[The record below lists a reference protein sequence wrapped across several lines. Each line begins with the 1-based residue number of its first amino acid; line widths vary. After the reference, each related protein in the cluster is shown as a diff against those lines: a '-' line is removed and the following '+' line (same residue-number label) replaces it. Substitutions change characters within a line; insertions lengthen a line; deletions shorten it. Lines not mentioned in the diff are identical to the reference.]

1 MDIPSGRSDN
11 SQKTSSYFP
20 LVLAGAVLMIA
31 LGFFIQQRWPVP
43 SPQDVRL
50 TMLCVSGFSWER
62 VMPLHQQ
69 GQLPY
74 LASLFNR
81 SCSYGD
87 IISTNF
93 TSDAAITATMVTGLL
108 PHNHKIYEAK
118 DLFDL
123 TPENWQRL
131 PIWHDL
137 AGQGEHCVVIGFPL
151 VSSVY
156 GCESGQGVQ
165 PENRQFV
172 KGAVLEEHVQYIASR
187 RALPPGLM
195 QFLRECISSDTERI
209 KSAVAATAMCTTAH
223 LFVYF
228 EGLGRWQQRLT
239 DNSDVLSE
247 SLRSDLI
254 DRYYIFFDTQLAAF
268 QERLGEQEAFFL
280 LSERGNLNGCPGYWK
295 DFPLLNKCPATG
307 FFYATGRHIREGI
320 EPLLVKP
327 ADIVPTLVYLSGRPV
342 LNTMNGIVDFD
353 MLKEEFYFQHKLT
366 YR

>member
-1 MDIPSGRSDN
+1 
-11 SQKTSSYFP
+11 
-20 LVLAGAVLMIA
+20 
-31 LGFFIQQRWPVP
+31 
-43 SPQDVRL
+43 
-50 TMLCVSGFSWER
+50 
-62 VMPLHQQ
+62 
-69 GQLPY
+69 
-74 LASLFNR
+74 
-81 SCSYGD
+81 
-87 IISTNF
+87 
-93 TSDAAITATMVTGLL
+93 
-108 PHNHKIYEAK
+108 
-118 DLFDL
+118 
-123 TPENWQRL
+123 
-131 PIWHDL
+131 
-137 AGQGEHCVVIGFPL
+137 
-151 VSSVY
+151 
-156 GCESGQGVQ
+156 
-165 PENRQFV
+165 
-172 KGAVLEEHVQYIASR
+172 
-187 RALPPGLM
+187 M
-195 QFLRECISSDTERI
+195 QFLRACVSSDTERI